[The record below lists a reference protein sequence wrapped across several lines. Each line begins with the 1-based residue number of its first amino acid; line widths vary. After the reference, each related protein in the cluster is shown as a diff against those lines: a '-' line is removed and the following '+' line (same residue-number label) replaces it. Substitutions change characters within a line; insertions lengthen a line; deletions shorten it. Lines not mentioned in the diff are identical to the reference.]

1 MDVDSAESLQAARVG
16 LIEDDALIRLGQE
29 TLWRDWG
36 HRVATAASRDAIQE
50 ALKDNPRDVAAI
62 IADFDIG
69 GPVTGID
76 IALAIAAAA
85 GRRIPTAIMS
95 ASFGQVSRIAAALQ
109 GFAFFSKPVDPQAL
123 CDWLVAIIVTE

>member
-1 MDVDSAESLQAARVG
+1 MDVDSAESLQAARVV

-29 TLWRDWG
+29 TLLRDWG
-36 HRVATAASRDAIQE
+36 HRVATATSRDAYQE

-62 IADFDIG
+62 IADFDFG

-76 IALAIAAAA
+76 IALAFAAAA

-95 ASFGQVSRIAAALQ
+95 ASFGQVSGTAAALQ
-109 GFAFFSKPVDPQAL
+109 AL
-123 CDWLVAIIVTE
+123 RSSANRSIRRHYATGWWPSS

>member
-1 MDVDSAESLQAARVG
+1 MDVDSAESLQAARVV

-29 TLWRDWG
+29 TLWRDWR

-69 GPVTGID
+69 GPVSGID

-95 ASFGQVSRIAAALQ
+95 ASFGQVSGIAAALQ

-123 CDWLVAIIVTE
+123 CDWLVTIIVTE

>member
-1 MDVDSAESLQAARVG
+1 MDVDSAESLQTARVV

-29 TLWRDWG
+29 TLLRDWG

-95 ASFGQVSRIAAALQ
+95 ASFGQVSGTAAALQ

-123 CDWLVAIIVTE
+123 CDWLVAVIVTE